1 MSKPRKKYKPK
12 GVRLDAV
19 QWVINGFRNISETGD
34 AVLHLKIKNHES
46 LECLRKGEATRIDID
61 TIISA
66 FNIAEALARM
76 KIGDDYAADIKAG
89 QDALLAVAKR
99 GVSRDEKFI
108 LKAAEL
114 TAIMLVAEIHDAQLE
129 ITTIGELEK
138 AMDIVAKEIKMRRAR
153 SVIDANAK

>member
-1 MSKPRKKYKPK
+1 M
-12 GVRLDAV
+12 
-19 QWVINGFRNISETGD
+19 
-34 AVLHLKIKNHES
+34 LHLKIKNHES

-76 KIGDDYAADIKAG
+76 QIGDDYAKEIKAG
-89 QDALLAVAKR
+89 QDALLDVAKR
-99 GVSRDEKFI
+99 GVGRDDKFI

-114 TAIMLVAEIHDAQLE
+114 SAINLVMEIHDAQLE

-138 AMDIVAKEIKMRRAR
+138 AMDIVTKEIKAR
-153 SVIDANAK
+153 KARTVLEK

>member
-19 QWVINGFRNISETGD
+19 QWVINGFRNISQTGD

-76 KIGDDYAADIKAG
+76 KIGDDYAKEIKAG

-99 GVSRDEKFI
+99 GVSRDDKFI

-138 AMDIVAKEIKMRRAR
+138 AMDIVTKEIKARKAR
-153 SVIDANAK
+153 SVLEKT

>member
-12 GVRLDAV
+12 GVRLDAI

-46 LECLRKGEATRIDID
+46 LECLRKGEATRMDID
-61 TIISA
+61 AIISA
-66 FNIAEALARM
+66 FNMAEALARM
-76 KIGDDYAADIKAG
+76 QIGDDYAAEIKAG

-99 GVSRDEKFI
+99 GVSRDDRFV
-108 LKAAEL
+108 LKAEEL
-114 TAIMLVAEIHDAQLE
+114 TAINLVLEIHDAQLE

-138 AMDIVAKEIKMRRAR
+138 AMDIVTKEIRMRKAR
-153 SVIDANAK
+153 PVLEKA

>member
-12 GVRLDAV
+12 GVRLDAI

-46 LECLRKGEATRIDID
+46 LECLRKGEATRMDID
-61 TIISA
+61 AIISA
-66 FNIAEALARM
+66 FNMAEALARM
-76 KIGDDYAADIKAG
+76 QIGDDYAAEIKAG

-99 GVSRDEKFI
+99 GVSRDDRFV
-108 LKAAEL
+108 LKAEEL
-114 TAIMLVAEIHDAQLE
+114 SAINLVLEIHDAQLE

-138 AMDIVAKEIKMRRAR
+138 AMDIVTKEIRMRKAR
-153 SVIDANAK
+153 PVLEKT

>member
-12 GVRLDAV
+12 GVRLDAI

-46 LECLRKGEATRIDID
+46 LECLRKGEATRMDID
-61 TIISA
+61 AIISA
-66 FNIAEALARM
+66 FNMAEALARM
-76 KIGDDYAADIKAG
+76 QIGDDYAAEIKAG

-99 GVSRDEKFI
+99 GVSRDDRFV
-108 LKAAEL
+108 LKAEEL
-114 TAIMLVAEIHDAQLE
+114 TAINLVLEIHDAQLE

-138 AMDIVAKEIKMRRAR
+138 AMDIVTKEIRMRKAR
-153 SVIDANAK
+153 PVLEKL

>member
-76 KIGDDYAADIKAG
+76 QIGDDYAKEIKAG

-138 AMDIVAKEIKMRRAR
+138 AMDIVTKEIKMRRAR
-153 SVIDANAK
+153 SVIDTNAK

>member
-12 GVRLDAV
+12 GVRLDAI

-46 LECLRKGEATRIDID
+46 LECLRKGEATRMDID
-61 TIISA
+61 AIISA
-66 FNIAEALARM
+66 FNMAEALARM
-76 KIGDDYAADIKAG
+76 QIGDDYAAEIKAG
-89 QDALLAVAKR
+89 QDALLDVAKR
-99 GVSRDEKFI
+99 GVSRDDRFV

-114 TAIMLVAEIHDAQLE
+114 SAIVETMLIHDAQLE

-138 AMDIVAKEIKMRRAR
+138 AMDIVTKEIRMRKAR
-153 SVIDANAK
+153 PVLEKT

>member
-1 MSKPRKKYKPK
+1 VSKPRKKYKPK
-12 GVRLDAV
+12 PVRLDAV
-19 QWVINGFRNISETGD
+19 TWVINGFRNISQTGD

-76 KIGDDYAADIKAG
+76 QIGDDYAKEIKAG

-108 LKAAEL
+108 LKAQEL
-114 TAIMLVAEIHDAQLE
+114 TAIVETMLIHDAQLE

-138 AMDIVAKEIKMRRAR
+138 AMDIVAKEIKARKAR
-153 SVIDANAK
+153 SVLEK

>member
-12 GVRLDAV
+12 GVRLDATT
-19 QWVINGFRNISETGD
+19 WVINGFRNISETGD

-46 LECLRKGEATRIDID
+46 LECLRKGEATRMDID
-61 TIISA
+61 AIISA
-66 FNIAEALARM
+66 FNMAEALARM
-76 KIGDDYAADIKAG
+76 QIGDDYAVEIKAG
-89 QDALLAVAKR
+89 QDALLDVAKR
-99 GVSRDEKFI
+99 GVNRDDRFV

-114 TAIMLVAEIHDAQLE
+114 SAINLVMEIHDAQLE

-153 SVIDANAK
+153 PVLEKT

>member
-12 GVRLDAV
+12 GVRLDAI

-46 LECLRKGEATRIDID
+46 LECLRKGEATRMDID
-61 TIISA
+61 AIISA
-66 FNIAEALARM
+66 FNMAEALARM
-76 KIGDDYAADIKAG
+76 QIGDDYAAEIKAG

-99 GVSRDEKFI
+99 GVSRDDRFV
-108 LKAAEL
+108 LKAEEL
-114 TAIMLVAEIHDAQLE
+114 NAINLVLEIHDAQLE

-138 AMDIVAKEIKMRRAR
+138 AMDIVAKEIRMRKAR
-153 SVIDANAK
+153 PVLEKT

>member
-19 QWVINGFRNISETGD
+19 QWVINGFKNISQTGD

-114 TAIMLVAEIHDAQLE
+114 TAIVYTMEIHDSQLE

-138 AMDIVAKEIKMRRAR
+138 AMDIVAKEIKAR
-153 SVIDANAK
+153 KARTVLEKT

>member
-12 GVRLDAV
+12 GVRLDAIT
-19 QWVINGFRNISETGD
+19 WVINGFRNISETGD

-46 LECLRKGEATRIDID
+46 LECLRKGEATRLDID
-61 TIISA
+61 TIIGA

-76 KIGDDYAADIKAG
+76 KIGDDYAKEIKAG
-89 QDALLAVAKR
+89 QDALLDVAKR
-99 GVSRDEKFI
+99 GVDRDDKFV

-129 ITTIGELEK
+129 ITTIGELEQ
-138 AMDIVAKEIKMRRAR
+138 AMKIVEKEIKMRRAR
-153 SVIDANAK
+153 PVLEKTA

>member
-1 MSKPRKKYKPK
+1 VTRKKYKPK

-46 LECLRKGEATRIDID
+46 LECLRKGEATRLDID
-61 TIISA
+61 AIISA
-66 FNIAEALARM
+66 FNMAEALARM
-76 KIGDDYAADIKAG
+76 QIGDDYAAEIKAG

-99 GVSRDEKFI
+99 GVSRDDRFV
-108 LKAAEL
+108 LKAEEL
-114 TAIMLVAEIHDAQLE
+114 SAINLVLEIHDAQLE

-138 AMDIVAKEIKMRRAR
+138 AMDIVTKEIKMRRAR
-153 SVIDANAK
+153 PILEKSHD

>member
-1 MSKPRKKYKPK
+1 MRKKSNYKPK
-12 GVRLDAV
+12 GVRLDAI

-46 LECLRKGEATRIDID
+46 LECLRKGEATRMDID
-61 TIISA
+61 AIISA
-66 FNIAEALARM
+66 FNMAEALARM
-76 KIGDDYAADIKAG
+76 QIGDDYAAEIKAG

-99 GVSRDEKFI
+99 GVSRDDRFV
-108 LKAAEL
+108 LKAEEL

-138 AMDIVAKEIKMRRAR
+138 AMDIVAKEIRMRKAR
-153 SVIDANAK
+153 PVLEKT

>member
-1 MSKPRKKYKPK
+1 VSKPRKKYKPK

-46 LECLRKGEATRIDID
+46 LECLRKGEATRMDID
-61 TIISA
+61 AIISA
-66 FNIAEALARM
+66 FNMAEALARM
-76 KIGDDYAADIKAG
+76 QIGDDYAAEIKAG

-99 GVSRDEKFI
+99 GVSRDDRFV
-108 LKAAEL
+108 LKAEEL
-114 TAIMLVAEIHDAQLE
+114 SAINLVLEIHDAQLE

-138 AMDIVAKEIKMRRAR
+138 AMDIVMKEIKMRKAR
-153 SVIDANAK
+153 PVLEKT

>member
-12 GVRLDAV
+12 GVRLDAI

-46 LECLRKGEATRIDID
+46 LECLRKGEATRMDID
-61 TIISA
+61 AIISA
-66 FNIAEALARM
+66 FNMAEALARM
-76 KIGDDYAADIKAG
+76 QIGDDYAAEIKAG

-99 GVSRDEKFI
+99 GVSRDDRFV
-108 LKAAEL
+108 LKAEEL
-114 TAIMLVAEIHDAQLE
+114 TAINLVLEIHDAQLE

-138 AMDIVAKEIKMRRAR
+138 AMDIVTKEIRMRKAR
-153 SVIDANAK
+153 PVLEK